1 MIRLLRPILT
11 LTQALGVAL
20 LVSLPVH
27 AVNPD
32 EVLSDPALEGRAR
45 IISQDLRCLV
55 CQNQTIDGS
64 NAPLAR
70 DLRIIVRERLT
81 AGDSNEQVIDYVV
94 ARYGNYVLLKPPFQ
108 KDTALLWLAPYLMFA
123 AALAVSSFYFLRRS
137 SVAEDSAETP
147 GSTTTPSPDIRPEE
161 Y

>member
-1 MIRLLRPILT
+1 MTRFLRPLLVLGTILT
-11 LTQALGVAL
+11 L
-20 LVSLPVH
+20 SLPAA

-32 EVLSDPALEGRAR
+32 EVLSDPVLEGRAR
-45 IISQDLRCLV
+45 TISQDLRCLV
-55 CQNQTIDGS
+55 CQNQSIDDS

-81 AGDSNEQVIDYVV
+81 EGDSNEQVIDYVV

-123 AALAVSSFYFLRRS
+123 AALAVSAFYFLRRPTMEEDG
-137 SVAEDSAETP
+137 AEMP
-147 GSTTTPSPDIRPEE
+147 GSTNTRSPDIRPEE